1 MKRKLYLEGEM
12 AEKFGSELTVN
23 VDNVRDYLR
32 LLEANFPEFRSYL
45 ISCAEKDIGFTIDI
59 ADKNV
64 EKEEDLILPLREGDI
79 TITPIPA
86 GSKSGGAKI
95 LAAIAI
101 IAFLIFNPLAL
112 AGGGNL
118 LTATGLTTL
127 QTTAV
132 LTAAS
137 LAINLALTGIQ
148 QLMAPDP
155 AVDEQAPQS
164 YLFNGSQ
171 QNVIEGDPVPIL
183 YGELRVPGRPI
194 SFGVVNNS
202 RTYNSVTTSSSSS
215 GNDGNAV
222 PNYNGSP
229 AEVQNAAQWENDIN
243 TILSVVDQSNNIKL
257 VPSVGTNIE
266 R

>member
-23 VDNVRDYLR
+23 VDNVRDSLR
-32 LLEANFPEFRSYL
+32 LLEANFPGFRSYL
-45 ISCAEKDIGFTIDI
+45 VSCAEKDIGFTIDV
-59 ADKNV
+59 ADKSV

-79 TITPIPA
+79 TITPVPA

-101 IAFLIFNPLAL
+101 IALTFVVGPGISASFQAL
-112 AGGGNL
+112 AAGEATIGTY
-118 LTATGLTTL
+118 LTI
-127 QTTAV
+127 
-132 LTAAS
+132 TAATMA
-137 LAINLALTGIQ
+137 LNLAMTGIQ

-155 AVDEQAPQS
+155 AVDQEAPQS

-194 SFGVVNNS
+194 SFGVVNNA
-202 RTYNSVTTSSSSS
+202 RTYTGLVTSNASSS
-215 GNDGNAV
+215 NEGNAT
-222 PNYNGSP
+222 PNYNGTPSDV
-229 AEVQNAAQWENDIN
+229 ENAAQWDSGIDA
-243 TILSVVDQSNNIKL
+243 ILSIVDQSNNIKI
-257 VPSVGTNIE
+257 VPAIGSNIE
-266 R
+266 E

>member
-1 MKRKLYLEGEM
+1 MKRKVYLEGEM

-23 VDNVRDYLR
+23 VDNVRDSLR

-45 ISCAEKDIGFTIDI
+45 ISCAEKDVGFIIDV
-59 ADKNV
+59 ADSNIDN
-64 EKEEDLILPLREGDI
+64 EEDLILPLREGDI
-79 TITPIPA
+79 TITPVPA

-95 LAAIAI
+95 LAAVAI
-101 IAFLIFNPLAL
+101 IAFLVFNPLAL

-132 LTAAS
+132 LSAAS

-155 AVDEQAPQS
+155 AVDQEAPQS

-171 QNVIEGDPVPIL
+171 QNAIEGDPVPIL

-194 SFGVVNNS
+194 SFGAVSNS
-202 RTYNSVTTSSSSS
+202 RVYTSSVSS
-215 GNDGNAV
+215 GGGAGEGNAV
-222 PNYNGSP
+222 PNYNGTPSDV
-229 AEVQNAAQWENDIN
+229 ENASSYEQDISAYLN
-243 TILSVVDQSNNIKL
+243 LVDQSNNIKL
-257 VPSVGTNIE
+257 IPAIGTDIE
-266 R
+266 S